1 MFPSLFVKSSNSS
14 APCLDQ
20 GKAGLASSAGAA
32 RMLGRAAV
40 GAGLLAT
47 CLQAGAASAL
57 SFNFTFSGGGNPA
70 SPTTVTGVVSGL
82 VDNTSNQKS
91 GLTVTISSATNTPSG
106 GWSSFSD
113 PNYIAG
119 DGFDVF
125 GGVVTGVDIGYI
137 NGIQAFDLGNQ
148 NNFLPSLLEP
158 DPSGL
163 NVYNRDFNNA
173 SNNSLVFTPVGGP
186 SPAAAPGPLPLFGAA
201 AAFGWGRRLRRR
213 VNTPA

>member
-1 MFPSLFVKSSNSS
+1 MFPSLFVKSSSSS

-106 GWSSFSD
+106 GWSTFSFAD
-113 PNYIAG
+113 YLLG

-125 GGVVTGVDIGYI
+125 GGAVTGVNILYD
-137 NGIQAFDLGNQ
+137 NGNQSLMLGNQ
-148 NNFLPSLLEP
+148 GALNPILEDSP
-158 DPSGL
+158 FS
-163 NVYNRDFNNA
+163 NVDS
-173 SNNSLVFTPVGGP
+173 SNSSSNSLVFTPVGGP